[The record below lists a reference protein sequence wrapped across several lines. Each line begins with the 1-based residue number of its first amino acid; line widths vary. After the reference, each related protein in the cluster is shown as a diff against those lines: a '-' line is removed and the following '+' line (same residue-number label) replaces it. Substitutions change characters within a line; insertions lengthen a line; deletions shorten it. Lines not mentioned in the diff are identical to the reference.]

1 MGTQPPFPKNRA
13 ESHPTNFGP
22 CLLCQNGWMDQDAT
36 WYGGRPRP
44 TRHCFRWRPSSPF
57 PKRGTKPRNCRPIVY
72 CGQTAAWNK
81 MPLGMVVGL
90 GPGHIVLDGDPAPIP
105 KRGHSSPQSWAH
117 VCCGQSAGWI
127 KRPLGTKVG
136 LGPDRIVLHEDPAPP
151 LKRGTAPSLRPMSTV
166 TKRSPI
172 SKYLMCN
179 FSDLELGLFK
189 VTQGQSSPCQ
199 SKVHG

>member
-1 MGTQPPFPKNRA
+1 MG
-13 ESHPTNFGP
+13 
-22 CLLCQNGWMDQDAT
+22 
-36 WYGGRPRP
+36 
-44 TRHCFRWRPSSPF
+44 PSSPN
-57 PKRGTKPRNCRPIVY
+57 KRGTAAPTFRPIVY

-151 LKRGTAPSLRPMSTV
+151 LKRGRAPSLRPMSTV

-199 SKVHG
+199 PKVHS